1 MRDFELHAHLI
12 GAPDSRRRL
21 NTPSLVV
28 DIEALDRNIARMAAF
43 ARTAGVKLRPHT
55 KTHKSIDIARRQIA
69 AGAVGLCCAK
79 LGEAEVFAQAGLTG
93 LGLTSPV
100 VSKPGIA
107 RLIAL
112 AARVPDLWVV
122 ADNPGNVSDLA
133 AAAMRAGIRLQ
144 VIVDIDP
151 GSHRTG
157 VTSADAAVA
166 LAGAIRAAPA
176 LHYAGVQF
184 YCGPEQHIQSFTAR
198 KAVIVER
205 AGYLRAVIEALARA
219 QAPPPIVTGG
229 GTGTHRIDA
238 TLGLFTEL
246 QVGSYLFMDEEYLA
260 CEPGE
265 PGEPR
270 KPGEANVAA
279 YEPAL
284 FIDTRVVSANTAG
297 TVTVDGGLKAF
308 ASDAG
313 APAVVAGAPAGSHF
327 KFMGDE
333 HGAITLPPGS
343 QPPKLGDVITLT
355 APHCDPTVNLYD
367 TFHVV
372 AGDVLEALWPV
383 SARGASR

>member
-1 MRDFELHAHLI
+1 
-12 GAPDSRRRL
+12 
-21 NTPSLVV
+21 
-28 DIEALDRNIARMAAF
+28 
-43 ARTAGVKLRPHT
+43 
-55 KTHKSIDIARRQIA
+55 
-69 AGAVGLCCAK
+69 
-79 LGEAEVFAQAGLTG
+79 
-93 LGLTSPV
+93 
-100 VSKPGIA
+100 
-107 RLIAL
+107 
-112 AARVPDLWVV
+112 
-122 ADNPGNVSDLA
+122 
-133 AAAMRAGIRLQ
+133 MRAGIRLQ

-166 LAGAIRAAPA
+166 LAAAIRAAPA

-184 YCGPEQHIQSFTAR
+184 YCGPEQHIVSFAAR
-198 KAVIVER
+198 QAVVAER
-205 AGYLRAVIEALARA
+205 ASYLRTIIEALARA
-219 QAPPPIVTGG
+219 QAAPPIVTGG

-238 TLGLFTEL
+238 ALGLFTEI

-265 PGEPR
+265 
-270 KPGEANVAA
+270 PGEANVAA

-333 HGAITLPPGS
+333 HGAINLPPGS

-372 AGDVLEALWPV
+372 AGNVLEALWPV